1 MAVTFTATEL
11 AAALRLGDSSEELVE
26 VTRLLDYASEAVD
39 QYAPDASDAA
49 HTEACRRLCG
59 YLYDMPEAGRY
70 DAYANAMRNS
80 GAGRVLLPFRVHR
93 AGPASD
99 DDLAAAQQAV
109 GTTGNPV
116 VDVTYLGDLLT
127 VTYSDGATEEFTV
140 AGGSGVDQTARAA
153 AAAAQARADDAYTKA
168 EGAETTAEDAEAT
181 AETTE
186 TGLEGHIAQHP
197 GAVHGGPPAAFEATR
212 LTLELDLTSSY
223 IEAFV
228 IPASNFTAGA
238 KYRITSTSFARGIGN
253 QLHILNARLFLGT
266 VVLDTAVTAVDPE
279 GSSQGKWAGTL
290 ERIVTMPDPAVAIS
304 VSYSE
309 GGFVRI
315 QTQSSLIAMEVS

>member
-11 AAALRLGDSSEELVE
+11 AAALRLGDSSEELAE
-26 VTRLLDYASEAVD
+26 VTRLLTYASEAVA

-49 HTEACRRLCG
+49 HTEAARRLCG
-59 YLYDMPEAGRY
+59 YLYDMPEAGRGE
-70 DAYANAMRNS
+70 AYSNAMRNS

-116 VDVTYLGDLLT
+116 VDVDYQGDLLT
-127 VTYSDGATEEFTV
+127 VTYASGATEEFTI
-140 AGGSGVDQTARAA
+140 AGGSGVDQTARDAA
-153 AAAAQARADDAYTKA
+153 AAARSTAGAAQAAATNN
-168 EGAETTAEDAEAT
+168 AEA
-181 AETTE
+181 
-186 TGLEGHIAQHP
+186 LSVHINSHP
-197 GAVHGGPPAAFEATR
+197 SNAAPAPAPAGGGAPAAFEATR

-223 IEAFV
+223 TEAFV
-228 IPASNFTAGA
+228 IPASNFGAGK
-238 KYRITSTSFARGIGN
+238 KYRITSSTFARGIGN

-266 VVLDTAVTAVDPE
+266 VVLDTATTAVDPE
-279 GSSQGKWAGTL
+279 GSSQGKWSGTL
-290 ERIVTMPDPAVAIS
+290 DRLVVMPDPAVAIS

-309 GGFVRI
+309 GGFVRV
-315 QTQSSLIAMEVS
+315 QTQSSLIVMEVS